1 MKDRF
6 IPGRRWTAAEVATLR
21 TMCAECCYASNAA
34 EELGRDVTSVRVKAQ
49 ELGLTFKKRFELYDD
64 GLVERIKFLARCGY
78 NSVAIGKTINRTP
91 QSVRV
96 KCAELGIK
104 LKKPSAKN
112 VLHVS
117 MDRDTRERLQA
128 DATECGMTA
137 NELLRLLI
145 AQIVSDQLYNA
156 VIELAARA
164 AAGNVRF
171 WG

>member
-1 MKDRF
+1 M
-6 IPGRRWTAAEVATLR
+6 
-21 TMCAECCYASNAA
+21 
-34 EELGRDVTSVRVKAQ
+34 
-49 ELGLTFKKRFELYDD
+49 
-64 GLVERIKFLARCGY
+64 
-78 NSVAIGKTINRTP
+78 AIGKTINRTP

-128 DATECGMTA
+128 DATERGMTA

-156 VIELAARA
+156 VIDSPPAPRRA
-164 AAGNVRF
+164 MSAFGGKADMPFCTREMSAYDPGCVKTHLVI
-171 WG
+171 